1 VLPLQGTQVKPLVRE
16 LRSHMPCSVAKKPAT
31 VSNVFKS
38 SNEIFL
44 LITVYEHFPEAY
56 KLLDLVPKA
65 QEARQ
70 GFQVRT
76 EALVI
81 WLQHSFEWYVEIK
94 LCQQFIIILGVRIV

>member
-1 VLPLQGTQVKPLVRE
+1 MQGMWVQSLVE
-16 LRSHMPCSVAKKPAT
+16 KLRSHMPCSVAKKPAT

-38 SNEIFL
+38 SKEIFL

-70 GFQVRT
+70 GFQVKT

-81 WLQHSFEWYVEIK
+81 WLQHSFECYVEIK
-94 LCQQFIIILGVRIV
+94 LCQQFIILGVRRV

>member
-1 VLPLQGTQVKPLVRE
+1 
-16 LRSHMPCSVAKKPAT
+16 MAKKPAT

-81 WLQHSFEWYVEIK
+81 WLQHSLEYYAKITKTVSAVNNI
-94 LCQQFIIILGVRIV
+94 GVRLV